1 MSASGASGNSGR
13 ERGAERNRNQN
24 VDRKNP
30 GGYTARDLERMDRK
44 NDGGY
49 SARDLER
56 MDRKNDGGYS
66 KPSTTPK
73 PVIKP
78 VVKPKPVVI
87 PKVITPTTA
96 ELSQSES
103 ADADEY
109 DARKTKKKGRSMTI
123 LTSSKGLDDKYTLG
137 KPSLLGS

>member
-1 MSASGASGNSGR
+1 MGGVIRRPGPGGEKNT
-13 ERGAERNRNQN
+13 NLN

-30 GGYTARDLERMDRK
+30 GGYSSRDLERMDRK

-87 PKVITPTTA
+87 PKVIAPTTA

-103 ADADEY
+103 TDADEY